1 MLRTLFLLG
10 ASDIEEQN
18 PVTNTTVEQGG
29 IRVTAEMAGLLPIM
43 PFILNDRTLRASSA
57 QVLVGVQP
65 IPLPRNARVNVFN
78 VVGDAD
84 SSSNMLQR
92 IQHIANELQPRR
104 FFNPPSRVFPTARE
118 RLPKTLANIPRC
130 IVPRVASADPRTITE
145 LRAACDA
152 FAAWPMIVRARGYH
166 GGKNMVVLAG
176 PAQLEDIKDEPWL
189 YSGGLCLIEYI
200 DYKNR
205 EGLYQKTRVIVVDGT
220 PYPRHSI
227 YSDNWM
233 IHAGSRAE
241 LMHQDLALCR
251 QEERVLADL
260 SEMHMGG
267 YAEVF
272 REIHARIGLDIYG
285 IDFAMVDGQIL
296 VFEANPCMKFLDRH
310 YRADNRY
317 SFLDGHVK
325 ELKRAV
331 KKMLLTA

>member
-18 PVTNTTVEQGG
+18 PITQMADERGG

-43 PFILNDRTLRASSA
+43 PFVMDDRTLRASSA

-65 IPLPRNARVNVFN
+65 IQLPRNSRANVFN
-78 VVGDAD
+78 LVGDAD

-92 IQHIANELQPRR
+92 IQRIANELQPRR
-104 FFNPPSRVFPTARE
+104 FFNPPYRVFPTSRE
-118 RLPKTLANIPRC
+118 RLAKTLANIPRC
-130 IVPRVASADPRTITE
+130 LVPRVAAADPKTFAE

-152 FAAWPMIVRARGYH
+152 FATWPMIVRARGYH
-166 GGKNMVVLAG
+166 GGENMVLLRG
-176 PAQLEDIKDEPWL
+176 PEQLETIKDEPWL
-189 YSGGLCLIEYI
+189 YGGGLCLIEYI
-200 DYKNR
+200 DYRNSD
-205 EGLYQKTRVIVVDGT
+205 GLYQKTRVILVDGT

-227 YSDNWM
+227 FSDQWM
-233 IHAGSRAE
+233 IHAPSRAD

-251 QEERVLADL
+251 QEERVLAEL
-260 SEMHMGG
+260 SETDMGG

-285 IDFAMVDGQIL
+285 IDFAVVDGQVLI
-296 VFEANPCMKFLDRH
+296 FEANPCMKFLDRH
-310 YRADNRY
+310 YRSDNRY

-325 ELKRAV
+325 QLKRAI